1 MPGDVRTTGAGGVP
15 ALEDRL
21 TADEARLAADE
32 RRLAADEARIEAE
45 EEEISE
51 SRVIAWSGIALACVL
66 IVAVTALV
74 ISVVALEDD
83 VHTIRSFA
91 AKDSVGTLAIR
102 DGAVTAEKLASG
114 SVSRDAVAGEAI
126 GTQEMEPNAVTGAL
140 VAPNTLTGAD
150 IREGSLGSVPAAKRA
165 TSAGTADDSGRLGGI
180 PAPAFLSSVVDSR
193 AVTGL
198 NASSPKGPLTAHCP
212 VGSRVISG
220 GARIRGV
227 IHGAAIVS
235 NTPESG
241 TAWTATARVAGSR
254 PRPWQLVVTAICATG
269 GK

>member
-1 MPGDVRTTGAGGVP
+1 V
-15 ALEDRL
+15 DRL
-21 TADEARLAADE
+21 RADVARLAAVDQ
-32 RRLAADEARIEAE
+32 RLAAVEQRLSADEARIEAE

-51 SRVIAWSGIALACVL
+51 SRVIAWSGIALACAL

-91 AKDSVGTLAIR
+91 GKDSVGTLAIR
-102 DGAVTAEKLASG
+102 DGAVTTEKLATG

-126 GTQEMEPNAVTGAL
+126 GTHQIEPNAVTGAL

-150 IREGSLGSVPAAKRA
+150 IRESSLGTVPSAKKA
-165 TSAGTADDSGRLGGI
+165 KSTGTADDAARLGGA
-180 PAPAFLSSVVDSR
+180 PASAFLSSVVDAR
-193 AVTGL
+193 AATVV
-198 NASSPKGPLTAHCP
+198 NASSPKGPLTARCP
-212 VGSRVISG
+212 AGSRVISG

-227 IHGAAIVS
+227 LRGAAIVT
-235 NTPESG
+235 NTPEAG
-241 TAWTATARVAGSR
+241 TAWTATARVSGQEG
-254 PRPWQLVVTAICATG
+254 RPWQLVVTAICATG